1 MLHPIQGVQILRVLR
16 LHAHRPADVLQSR
29 HLVAQGIVGNGAE
42 VVPPSIP
49 LGAVVQGIQRLLIPA
64 EADILE
70 GRLLVLILGLGAV
83 ALIILIGLLAVS
95 PEGIGIILALC
106 LLRVLDLLVG
116 RVDLL
121 HPPGGLLVAG
131 IQIRVIFLC
140 QTPIRL
146 FDFLVCGIP
155 VNAQHL
161 IGILNH
167 GLPPLFSF
175 LGDS

>member
-1 MLHPIQGVQILRVLR
+1 MLHPVQGIQILRVLG

-42 VVPPSIP
+42 IVPPAIP
-49 LGAVVQGIQRLLIPA
+49 LGTVVQGIQGLLIPA
-64 EADILE
+64 ESDILE
-70 GRLLVLILGLGAV
+70 GRLLILILRLGTV
-83 ALIILIGLLAVS
+83 ALVILIGLLAVG
-95 PEGIGIILALC
+95 PEGIGIILGLG

-121 HPPGGLLVAG
+121 HPPGSLLVARV
-131 IQIRVIFLC
+131 QIRVIFFG
-140 QTPIRL
+140 QPPIRL
-146 FDFLVCGIP
+146 LDFLVCGVP

-175 LGDS
+175 LGNS